1 MPPLALEDYTNEI
14 FYTYTTRPSLWRL
27 LRLPQAL
34 LQLELLEIKTT
45 NWNSAFNK
53 NVVGENEIYSL

>member
-14 FYTYTTRPSLWRL
+14 FYTCTTRPSLRRL

-34 LQLELLEIKTT
+34 LQPELLEIKTT
-45 NWNSAFNK
+45 NWNSVFNK